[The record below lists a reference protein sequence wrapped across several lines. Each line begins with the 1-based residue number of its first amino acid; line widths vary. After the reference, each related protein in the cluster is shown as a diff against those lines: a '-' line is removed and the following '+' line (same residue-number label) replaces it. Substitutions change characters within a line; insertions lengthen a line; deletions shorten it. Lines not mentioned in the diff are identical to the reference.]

1 MTVGL
6 AAACKDEDSPK
17 VIVSADKMMTLQ
29 RASPIEFEHPGTKIK
44 EIEHPNLNA
53 VAVASG
59 SSSISDKFFDRLD
72 EWIRQDIDIDQNE
85 GKTITDLDSIEKLSQ
100 IGCQVHNQIL
110 RETINSRSL
119 EQYGL
124 SLTNIQKSNQ
134 IDEQMLRSMMQDI
147 NDIREQFI
155 NNLTI
160 LFVGVD
166 SQGAKIYQIKG
177 GDYNSLNSLG
187 YAAIGSGMQPAQSE
201 FIYNRYSKSSSLDE
215 ALRSIT
221 AAKMKAEEAQGVG
234 KRTDMYIV
242 SKEDTREVNKETI
255 DELREI
261 QEKIMEEQDSAR
273 QQVINNNELD
283 I

>member
-6 AAACKDEDSPK
+6 AAACKDGDSQK
-17 VIVSADKMMTLQ
+17 VVVAADKMMTLQ

-44 EIEHPNLNA
+44 EIEHPEVNA

-59 SSSISDKFFDRLD
+59 SSSISDKFFDRFNKWID
-72 EWIRQDIDIDQNE
+72 EDVETSENETIQDIDTVE
-85 GKTITDLDSIEKLSQ
+85 ELSQ
-100 IGCQVHNQIL
+100 IASQVHNHIL

-124 SLTNIQKSNQ
+124 KLGDIQKSNQ
-134 IDEQMLRSMMQDI
+134 IDEQLLRSLMQDI
-147 NDIREQFI
+147 NEIREQFI
-155 NNLTI
+155 NSLSV

-166 SQGAKIYQIKG
+166 SEGAKIYQING
-177 GDYNSLNSLG
+177 GDYHSLNSLG

-201 FIYNRYSKSSSLDE
+201 FIYNRYNKNCKLEE
-215 ALRSIT
+215 ALRSVT

-234 KRTDMYIV
+234 EKTDMYIV
-242 SKEDTREVNKETI
+242 SKNDTKEVEEDTI
-255 DELREI
+255 DDLRDV
-261 QEKIMEEQDSAR
+261 QKKIMEKQTNAR